1 MKTTNEVKTF
11 IRLRNII
18 VAALLAIIL
27 TLAGC
32 AGNAAIDLAPADVTI
47 APNETAAASA
57 DATQAAIDESATPAT
72 EEPAAAQQPEASV
85 GPEETAQSAFG
96 NRATAKPAA
105 TPAATVK
112 PAPTVAAT
120 AKPTAGATVKPTAA
134 PTAKPTATVQPTVK
148 PTVTP
153 TAKPTAKPTATAK
166 ATNPLFGNFSAKDV
180 KGNTVTNSVFSG
192 YDVTMVNIW
201 ASYCGPCAKEMPD
214 LAALN
219 DEYRSQGF
227 QVVGIILD
235 AADSSGN
242 VDNSAL
248 SDAKSVINSTG
259 ADYTHIIPS
268 ASMFSKYLN
277 RVSSVPTTV
286 FVNSDGEII
295 GSAYVGS
302 KSKSQWASIIEQK
315 LG

>member
-47 APNETAAASA
+47 APDETAAASA

-112 PAPTVAAT
+112 PAPTAAT
-120 AKPTAGATVKPTAA
+120 AKPTAGATDKPTAA